1 VAAGLAVLTG
11 VSAAAPDGPHRT
23 PVVTAASALP
33 GGAVLTAADLQVR
46 DLVTADLPTGAVH
59 DPAEVVGSTLAA
71 PVPAG
76 QVVTGLAVVAPR
88 TSVSAGRLLAPVR
101 LADTG
106 LAGLI
111 HPGDVVD
118 VIGAD
123 SQDGTAQV
131 VARSVRVVAVPAQ
144 GESSAADT
152 PGALVLV
159 EVTSAIATELARAA
173 AAGTLTIAWH

>member
-11 VSAAAPDGPHRT
+11 ISAAVPDGPDRT
-23 PVVTAASALP
+23 PVVTAVSALP
-33 GGAVLTAADLQVR
+33 GGSVLRAADLEVR
-46 DLVTADLPTGAVH
+46 ELVTADLPTGAVR
-59 DPAEVVGSTLAA
+59 DPTALVGSTLAA

-76 QVVTGLAVVAPR
+76 QVVTALAVVAPR

-123 SQDGTAQV
+123 SQDGGAQV
-131 VARSVRVVAVPAQ
+131 VARSVRVVAVPTAD
-144 GESSAADT
+144 ESSAADT

-159 EVTSAIATELARAA
+159 EVTSTTATELARAA